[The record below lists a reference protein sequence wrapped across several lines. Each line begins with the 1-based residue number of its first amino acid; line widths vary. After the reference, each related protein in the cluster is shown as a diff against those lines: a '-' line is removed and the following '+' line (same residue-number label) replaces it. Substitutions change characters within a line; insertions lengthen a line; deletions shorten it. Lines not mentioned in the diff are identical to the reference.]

1 MPPRQVAAARMRPP
15 AAKPLRAGERR
26 ACPADTAAV
35 LAAAGVFSTVRAR
48 YARCTRLGWLAGV
61 NTQKNLS
68 FLHRL
73 RFALAGLGHA
83 LRSER
88 SLRTQAAML
97 GLVLL
102 ALIVLRPGALWWAA
116 VLLASAAV
124 LAAELFNTALEAL
137 VDHLHPDQHPR
148 IRIVKDCAAAAVL
161 IASLGALAVGVA
173 LALHLLGR

>member
-1 MPPRQVAAARMRPP
+1 MRRLIAQHVRAVKRCTFPERPP
-15 AAKPLRAGERR
+15 AL
-26 ACPADTAAV
+26 
-35 LAAAGVFSTVRAR
+35 LAAPGVFSTVRAR
-48 YARCTRLGWLAGV
+48 YAHRTRLGLLAGV

-68 FLHRL
+68 FLRRL

-88 SLRTQAAML
+88 SLRTQAVVFVF
-97 GLVLL
+97 VLM
-102 ALIVLRPGALWWAA
+102 ALILLRPGALWWAV
-116 VLLASAAV
+116 VLLASGAV

-137 VDHLHPDQHPR
+137 VDHLHPEHHPR

-173 LALHLLGR
+173 LALHLLRR